1 MATPSSSDKR
11 PSFSTFLKKV
21 KQKGKKSDESECS
34 TPQRRGKANRVEV
47 ASSEFW
53 MNMGGEVGTTGE
65 DDSSNNSNLMSLGPA
80 SLHWPSPL
88 DYVSGPHR
96 RNLESLS
103 QPSEKAKLRRAQV
116 RRAQI
121 QHRQRKAEYQKQLEL
136 EVTHYRELI
145 SLTEFETNELKKD
158 NDAIRSL
165 LTTKGI
171 TIPNCGSQCLI
182 RPSLTKVQLEG
193 SDAWIDEALGMAPQP
208 QDQQTFQ
215 GEEEMF
221 ADVNVDDIIVTLKKD
236 DQMDTPVF
244 SIRSSSSSSNT
255 SSPPAPEEDL
265 NLSPEE
271 EQMAVNFILSLEHI
285 CWDHFWLGD
294 YPSHA
299 HLTNDEAK
307 GHTLMASSLCMAH
320 APEEV
325 FSGRKLISSASSCH
339 NRRKLGLVDEPLRQP
354 DRASQVDAIVL
365 FVAHITLCRFVKHC
379 DVRQPFCG
387 CRTCGCEMKVQNARS
402 VRKDLLQVSEVGC
415 KPDRGFTLDQG
426 FRHGE
431 CNGQP
436 VSVACCTTKFIN
448 HNKALVVNVPQNES
462 HFPHLDRKG

>member
-47 ASSEFW
+47 ASSESPD
-53 MNMGGEVGTTGE
+53 NDSGT
-65 DDSSNNSNLMSLGPA
+65 
-80 SLHWPSPL
+80 SPQK
-88 DYVSGPHR
+88 SR
-96 RNLESLS
+96 KSLS
-103 QPSEKAKLRRAQV
+103 ASEKAKLRRAQV

-339 NRRKLGLVDEPLRQP
+339 NRRKLGLDPYVPPVFYEWSSPR
-354 DRASQVDAIVL
+354 
-365 FVAHITLCRFVKHC
+365 ITLSSLH
-379 DVRQPFCG
+379 G
-387 CRTCGCEMKVQNARS
+387 LARS
-402 VRKDLLQVSEVGC
+402 LNPGDKEITPVQAWFELARKYDKSILFDPGKLDLLAKELNGVVKCLEFGAVMEREAFESVVG
-415 KPDRGFTLDQG
+415 RVF
-426 FRHGE
+426 GE
-431 CNGQP
+431 SLEDTMAGVVLEQP
-436 VSVACCTTKFIN
+436 EEQQTQDPNNPFG
-448 HNKALVVNVPQNES
+448 LV
-462 HFPHLDRKG
+462 GYAWA